1 MAASSISPE
10 APATFGRL
18 SPTQHL
24 SSRKASG
31 ASTQTSVAGSLH
43 QSGLGTA
50 SGDGAGGAASKQNFK
65 RLPHHHSN
73 HVSDFNMEKTKF
85 RVLKAIEDKAA
96 PPKFRSFFKSALM
109 DRFLQATL
117 LYFISRFQ
125 HQMVSRRQEIYGNA
139 KDGTTFAINGR
150 SLDQLKKETERHMED
165 LAAAYAQIIL
175 TQSDYRHTQHDKFFF
190 EALYESTHQVLIDA
204 FAGHRRG
211 NELEI
216 ELGRIFRSDTFNLS
230 KRRHTTRYTTENLSV
245 RDIYKLKH
253 EGNYALNYKLLRNLF
268 QRKDQSGASQL
279 GVDQCSPVI
288 NLLFSKR
295 GGEPQ
300 HRRGAASD
308 HNASP
313 VASGA
318 TKMDDSSGAA
328 GSGGVGAGAGGGS
341 AGAEAKD
348 GGAEAKD
355 QQSQQ
360 QNKANPQDIEAF
372 PVASSIEY
380 LENVKLSLLSRGS
393 DGSGNQTSSGRE
405 RGDSMLSQ

>member
-1 MAASSISPE
+1 M
-10 APATFGRL
+10 
-18 SPTQHL
+18 
-24 SSRKASG
+24 
-31 ASTQTSVAGSLH
+31 
-43 QSGLGTA
+43 
-50 SGDGAGGAASKQNFK
+50 
-65 RLPHHHSN
+65 
-73 HVSDFNMEKTKF
+73 
-85 RVLKAIEDKAA
+85 
-96 PPKFRSFFKSALM
+96 
-109 DRFLQATL
+109 
-117 LYFISRFQ
+117 
-125 HQMVSRRQEIYGNA
+125 
-139 KDGTTFAINGR
+139 
-150 SLDQLKKETERHMED
+150 
-165 LAAAYAQIIL
+165 
-175 TQSDYRHTQHDKFFF
+175 
-190 EALYESTHQVLIDA
+190 
-204 FAGHRRG
+204 
-211 NELEI
+211 
-216 ELGRIFRSDTFNLS
+216 
-230 KRRHTTRYTTENLSV
+230 
-245 RDIYKLKH
+245 
-253 EGNYALNYKLLRNLF
+253 
-268 QRKDQSGASQL
+268 
-279 GVDQCSPVI
+279 I